1 MEWQS
6 TVALIVGD
14 LDDEQVEWL
23 RSMVLSMEDVDDVVD
38 LVSQLSDADVDRIG
52 AERLR
57 TAAAAC
63 EDTSDAITSPSPTS
77 APPVPPIPPVAAPML
92 TVAEPTT
99 RRSAVVAA
107 RSLSRQLRNEYEWL
121 LSSLPCTGTVKHA
134 VKDLDGAIV
143 EYLRSV
149 CRDADVNDTA
159 GDVLSVLR
167 DILPAAFE
175 GGAGTAANAVAT
187 AKRVIHAAQGGA
199 AAGRMAAAP
208 PTTATVSAQRIARAR
223 SRAAPTPSPPPSPE
237 RVSVAEAEAAGVQA
251 LLELHPSVEPDVLR
265 AVLMEHASGDVATAA
280 RLTLEDD
287 ALLAR
292 VAARLERDTAA
303 ARDEAEREAQ
313 ARRATN
319 KRFGHI
325 VARARGEVA
334 PSARPR
340 VAEDG
345 SVNGEGKGNKS
356 RTKRGGRSK
365 VRYRDSLIV
374 TRTGDR
380 AAQPK
385 VEVDAYDGGSR
396 GRVKTKGK
404 RGKGFV

>member
-1 MEWQS
+1 MDDWRS
-6 TVALIVGD
+6 TVNLIVGE
-14 LDDEQVEWL
+14 LDEEQVAWL
-23 RSMVLSMEDVDDVVD
+23 RSMVLSMDDVDDLVD
-38 LVSQLSDADVDRIG
+38 LVSQLSGADVERFA
-52 AERLR
+52 AEQLR
-57 TAAAAC
+57 AAAQELCA
-63 EDTSDAITSPSPTS
+63 SPTS
-77 APPVPPIPPVAAPML
+77 VPPVLPILPVAAPL
-92 TVAEPTT
+92 LAATASTA
-99 RRSAVVAA
+99 RSSAVVAA
-107 RSLSRQLRNEYEWL
+107 RSLSRQLRNEFEWL
-121 LSSLPCTGTVKHA
+121 LCALPRTASVKRA
-134 VKDLDGAIV
+134 VEDLDGAIV

-149 CRDADVNDTA
+149 CREADIADGGA
-159 GDVLSVLR
+159 DDVLGVMR
-167 DILPAAFE
+167 DILPVAFE
-175 GGAGTAANAVAT
+175 GEAGSAAPALAT
-187 AKRVIHAAQGGA
+187 AKRVIRAAQGEA
-199 AAGRMAAAP
+199 ATGRSPATP
-208 PTTATVSAQRIARAR
+208 PTSATASARTSA
-223 SRAAPTPSPPPSPE
+223 RAAPAPAQATCAE
-237 RVSVAEAEAAGVQA
+237 RAAAAQDEAVGVQA
-251 LLELHPSVEPDVLR
+251 LLELHPSVATDVLR
-265 AVLMEHASGDVATAA
+265 AVLIEHARGDVATAA

-292 VAARLERDTAA
+292 VAARIERDAAA
-303 ARDEAEREAQ
+303 ARDEAAREAH

-319 KRFGHI
+319 KRFGHV

-365 VRYRDSLIV
+365 VRYRDSQIV

-385 VEVDAYDGGSR
+385 VEVEEYDGGSR